1 MDAGRIARQPVEPLA
16 RLLLGA
22 VTEAA
27 VAVSAG
33 PDIGKVGT
41 DYARA
46 FRSLLDALNRRLGK
60 ATGSRERAP
69 DDRLAVPTTHR
80 APPR

>member
-1 MDAGRIARQPVEPLA
+1 
-16 RLLLGA
+16 LLGA
-22 VTEAA
+22 ATEAA

-46 FRSLLDALNRRLGK
+46 FRSLLDALRVK
-60 ATGSRERAP
+60 
-69 DDRLAVPTTHR
+69 
-80 APPR
+80 